1 MLMAPGVPRETIM
14 ADYLLSNENQIS
26 AKKLGTGTMSAGTES
41 TPEMMKMFAA
51 LTKVHAEYLEA
62 FFDEIDTKWG
72 GTEGYL
78 KHALGLT
85 DEELNKM
92 KELYLEEM

>member
-1 MLMAPGVPRETIM
+1 
-14 ADYLLSNENQIS
+14 
-26 AKKLGTGTMSAGTES
+26 MSAGQEI

-62 FFDEIDTKWG
+62 FFDEVDTRWG

-78 KHALGLT
+78 KNALGLT
-85 DEELNKM
+85 DAELEKM
-92 KELYLEEM
+92 KDLYLEQM

>member
-1 MLMAPGVPRETIM
+1 MIVV
-14 ADYLLSNENQIS
+14 IS
-26 AKKLGTGTMSAGTES
+26 AQKMSAGVSSANTEI
-41 TPEMMKMFAA
+41 TPEMMQMFAV

-62 FFDEIDTKWG
+62 FFDEVDKKWG

-78 KHALGLT
+78 HDALGLT
-85 DEELNKM
+85 DADLAKL

>member
-1 MLMAPGVPRETIM
+1 MAPGVPRETIM

-26 AKKLGTGTMSAGTES
+26 AKKLGTGTMSAGTEI
-41 TPEMMKMFAA
+41 TPEMMKMFAD